1 MEVVERSEFRD
12 ESGAISL
19 QNRARGMLRHGLQW
33 YNEMEAQTAVKDRLG
48 TVLGS
53 DHVLIRNLVLPGT
66 EMEIP
71 MILLSPQ
78 GVRAIVVTPIKGIY
92 RAKEGEWLTYDNTLR
107 KFRRV
112 RPNLVQAVLSMA
124 EALLGYFH
132 QRGFGVPEVEPV
144 LVLANPLTHVDTAN
158 PKARIVMSDG
168 VEHFAAN
175 LLQSEVIMDEED
187 IATLV
192 ECLTR
197 PVQPQ
202 ASAVPGAA
210 TLPAFE
216 DSAAGG
222 QSLPRVPPFVEGVD
236 LPPVPTGPLVRGLW
250 VDPEADGADA
260 FYAVEE
266 IAEDD
271 SLRASDVLPALQQGL
286 KDSLPRLRENLPRLQ
301 ERVQKAAEEGAVRL
315 DKTSTRIAR
324 RVPEI
329 VGPLPRYST
338 AKWILVGCL
347 SFLIIVAF
355 IAIMFFLISVLLY

>member
-19 QNRARGMLRHGLQW
+19 QNRARGMLRYGLQW

-48 TVLGS
+48 TILGG

-78 GVRAIVVTPIKGIY
+78 GVRAVVVTPIKGIY
-92 RAKEGEWLTYDNTLR
+92 RAKEGEWLTFDNTLR

-112 RPNLVQAVLSMA
+112 RPNLVQAVASMA

-132 QRGFGVPEVEPV
+132 ERGFGVPEVEPV

-168 VEHFAAN
+168 VEHFAASI
-175 LLQSEVIMDEED
+175 LQSELVMDEED
-187 IATLV
+187 IAALV

-197 PVQPQ
+197 PVRPQ

-210 TLPAFE
+210 TFPAFE
-216 DSAAGG
+216 DDAAGG
-222 QSLPRVPPFVEGVD
+222 QSLPRVAPFVEGVD
-236 LPPVPTGPLVRGLW
+236 QAPAPAGPLVRGLW

-260 FYAVEE
+260 FYAVDE

-286 KDSLPRLRENLPRLQ
+286 RDNLPRLKENLPRLQ
-301 ERVQKAAEEGAVRL
+301 ERVQEAAEKGAVRL
-315 DKTSTRIAR
+315 DQTGTRIAR

-338 AKWILVGCL
+338 AKWILIGFL
-347 SFLIIVAF
+347 SFLGAVAF